1 LSQETASL
9 QSPTES
15 EHPAVDCLR
24 VALNDT
30 TVQAILS
37 LGQAS
42 ITIDRES
49 IVEATTAL
57 RDDLELKYTRLS
69 DISAIDNLERRATPR
84 FEVVYH
90 LYSYLRSDWVRLR
103 VPIEERDEVVPSIVS
118 VWPAANWFE
127 REVYDMFGIHF
138 AGHPQLTRILM
149 PDDWEGFPLRK
160 DYPMYG
166 EDVEFTVN
174 QGRVKKKDLGYG

>member
-1 LSQETASL
+1 MSQETASL
-9 QSPTES
+9 QSPTEPS
-15 EHPAVDCLR
+15 HPVVDCLR

-30 TVQAILS
+30 TIQAIHR
-37 LGQAS
+37 LGQVS
-42 ITIDRES
+42 ITIGRES
-49 IVEATTAL
+49 ILAAITAL
-57 RDDLELKYTRLS
+57 RDDSELKYNRLS

-103 VPIEERDEVVPSIVS
+103 VPIEERDAEVPSITS
-118 VWPAANWFE
+118 EWPAANWFE
-127 REVYDMFGIHF
+127 REVYDMFGIQF

-174 QGRVKKKDLGYG
+174 QGKVKKKDLGYG

>member
-1 LSQETASL
+1 MTQETASL

-15 EHPAVDCLR
+15 EHPAAGCLR
-24 VALNDT
+24 VALSNARI
-30 TVQAILS
+30 QAILRF
-37 LGQAS
+37 GQAS
-42 ITIDRES
+42 ITIDRGS
-49 IVEATTAL
+49 IRAAITAL
-57 RDDLELKYTRLS
+57 RDDPELKYIRLS
-69 DISAIDNLERRATPR
+69 DISVIDNLERRVTPR

-103 VPIEERDEVVPSIVS
+103 VPIEERDEVIPSIAS
-118 VWPAANWFE
+118 QWPAANWFE
-127 REVYDMFGIHF
+127 REAYDMFGIQF

-149 PDDWEGFPLRK
+149 PDDWEGHPLRK

-166 EDVEFTVN
+166 EDVEFTIN

>member
-1 LSQETASL
+1 MSQETTSL
-9 QSPTES
+9 QSPTEPS
-15 EHPAVDCLR
+15 HPVVDRLR

-30 TVQAILS
+30 TIQAIVR

-42 ITIDRES
+42 ITIDRDL
-49 IVEATTAL
+49 IPAATAAL
-57 RDDLELKYTRLS
+57 RDDPELKYNRLS

-103 VPIEERDEVVPSIVS
+103 VPVEERDAEVPSIAS
-118 VWPAANWFE
+118 EWPAANWFE
-127 REVYDMFGIHF
+127 REVYDMFGIQF

-149 PDDWEGFPLRK
+149 PDDWEGHPLRK

-174 QGRVKKKDLGYG
+174 QGKVKKKDLGYG